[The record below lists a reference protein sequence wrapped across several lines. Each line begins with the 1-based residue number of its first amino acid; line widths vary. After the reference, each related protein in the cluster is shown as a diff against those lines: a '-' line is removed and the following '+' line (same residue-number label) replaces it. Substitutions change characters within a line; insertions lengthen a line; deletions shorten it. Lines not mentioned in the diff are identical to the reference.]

1 MNIKIKEAT
10 IQDLSAIWN
19 LYSLVLDKGNILT
32 KEQAEILFKKMQAYP
47 NYKVYVAENE
57 EDIVGTFALLIMDN
71 LAHKGTPSGVVEDVA
86 VLTNLQGKGIGKRMM
101 EFAMEKCREAG
112 CYKLTLSSN
121 LIRTE
126 AHAFYESLDFEKHGF
141 SFRLIFLE

>member
-10 IQDLSAIWN
+10 IQDLSAILN